1 MFKLFSN
8 KSQNNNILF
17 LALILL
23 IILFLGWFFYIN
35 NKNDVT
41 SSNINIA
48 AVNRVSENHYSV
60 EYNSDHTKLILTN
73 KLYKFTLLLPVDW
86 EYELYAL
93 TETPDLIVFRDSA
106 IGNLKEK
113 GLLNSNDGI
122 NLTVDIRLKSPD
134 ISFEEFAK
142 ELFNSVDISQ
152 KTMTVDQMSAIEFQQ
167 NVSGHYTIGTYI
179 LNNNDVY
186 YIILDMEGIKDVE
199 KYKAIY
205 KEIISSLT
213 FSD

>member
-8 KSQNNNILF
+8 KSQNNSILL

-35 NKNDVT
+35 NKKDVAP
-41 SSNINIA
+41 SNTNIT
-48 AVNRVSENHYSV
+48 AVNKTLENHYTV
-60 EYNSDHTKLILTN
+60 EYNSGHTKLILTN
-73 KLYKFTLLLPVDW
+73 KLYKFTLSLPADW
-86 EYELYAL
+86 EYELYTL
-93 TETPDLIVFRDSA
+93 TETPDLIVFRDPA
-106 IGNLKEK
+106 VGNLKEK
-113 GLLNSNDGI
+113 GILNSNDGI
-122 NLTVDIRLKSPD
+122 NLTVDIRSKSTD

-142 ELFNSVDISQ
+142 EQFNLVGISQ
-152 KTMTVDQMSAIEFQQ
+152 KAVIVDQRPALEFQQ
-167 NVSGHYTIGTYI
+167 NGSGHYAIGTYI

-205 KEIISSLT
+205 KEIISGFT